1 MSSVVLKW
9 NPAFSSYSMLSYLY
23 DLYNLNKQEIGNFN
37 WSVWDYEKIHAG
49 DRYFWV
55 KLGYGAVGI
64 VSAGIITSE
73 PYEGQDWS
81 GKGRKTFYVDFE
93 PEVMINPDTLPILT
107 STELSQ
113 AIPGFDW
120 FKGHSGLV
128 LDTPTAAQTEEL
140 WQRFL
145 QRYDGYF
152 KKALENHPDEQLY
165 FNLNNE

>member
-23 DLYNLNKQEIGNFN
+23 DLYNLNKQEISSFN

-107 STELSQ
+107 
-113 AIPGFDW
+113 G
-120 FKGHSGLV
+120 GC
-128 LDTPTAAQTEEL
+128 
-140 WQRFL
+140 
-145 QRYDGYF
+145 RY
-152 KKALENHPDEQLY
+152 AE
-165 FNLNNE
+165 